1 MAKKIRFPLEMEQG
15 IEVRSLAELKENF
28 SLSRVLAYMS
38 NGKLVTWLRDRYVDE
53 IADVIEGLD
62 INDSRLAQKIC
73 DIFEVMYDEKV
84 ALELERN
91 EERNRRLEMLKEYT
105 SEEIFLNAIS
115 NVAFTQDDLYDLL
128 DEEKTTIY
136 LCGDKF
142 TIPVCKNGITYIGIN
157 NPKVSIDVNV
167 IVDWNDKEIIIKGVR
182 YDEKLKKILEQ
193 AVDTCGLME
202 EIKNFN
208 NLSCYSRNSYLNFML
223 SVENKIS
230 AENCFNVLNK
240 ELNKINYNINA
251 DILDLKQKLIA
262 EGLVGL
268 ANNFIDNL

>member
-73 DIFEVMYDEKV
+73 DIFEVMYDERV

-142 TIPVCKNGITYIGIN
+142 TIPVCKKGITYIGIN